1 MSSDDNRV
9 VVHTVDTVEYD
20 IDGKIMHQYFAVI
33 SRTSTY
39 PVKYTKGN
47 GFALDPSDATIDD
60 REVHLEGGV
69 SEGEEPPYCPVEVFV
84 TAVNP
89 MVMEENLSNF
99 PVEKPIGLGKNPSN
113 SLISR
118 TATQSVGYINKTALV
133 PGDDDGEV
141 HLERGAS
148 ETEEPPYCP
157 VEVFVTADSNIVMEG
172 KLSNS
177 LVENHAMMDNNP
189 SHPAVENTMVE
200 RNLTYFVV
208 NDPVVMERNPSY
220 SALDNSNTVKMER
233 NPSYSALDN
242 TSTVLMERNPSYSA
256 LDNTNTVVMER
267 NPSYSALDNTSTVV
281 MERNPSY
288 SALDNTSTVVM
299 ERNPSYSALDN
310 TNTLVMERNWIYSDP
325 QDTDAQETTM
335 QSSQCSSFNY
345 RP

>member
-9 VVHTVDTVEYD
+9 IVHTVDTVEYD
-20 IDGKIMHQYFAVI
+20 IDGKIKYRCFAVI
-33 SRTSTY
+33 SRTGTY
-39 PVKYTKGN
+39 PVTYTKGN
-47 GFALDPSDATIDD
+47 GFALDPGDATIDD

-118 TATQSVGYINKTALV
+118 TATQSVGYINRTVSV

-141 HLERGAS
+141 HLEQGAS

-157 VEVFVTADSNIVMEG
+157 VEVFVTADSNIVTEG
-172 KLSNS
+172 KLSNA

-208 NDPVVMERNPSY
+208 NDPVM
-220 SALDNSNTVKMER
+220 MER

-242 TSTVLMERNPSYSA
+242 TSTVM
-256 LDNTNTVVMER
+256 MER
-267 NPSYSALDNTSTVV
+267 NPSYSALDNTSTV
-281 MERNPSY
+281 M
-288 SALDNTSTVVM
+288 M

-310 TNTLVMERNWIYSDP
+310 TNTLVMGKIWIYSDP
-325 QDTDAQETTM
+325 QDTDAQETTSPLNVAPSTTDHDGGSDSD
-335 QSSQCSSFNY
+335 QDY
-345 RP
+345 V